1 MTRLSI
7 CNSPEMEARQQS
19 ILDTLEMLLEMAN
32 KGELQ
37 SVEII
42 YTKTGG
48 KSWDTVASSSPD
60 SRISAAMLMELA
72 IRRLGFG
79 SQS

>member
-1 MTRLSI
+1 MAKLSI

-19 ILDTLEMLLEMAN
+19 IVDTLERVLEMAN
-32 KGELQ
+32 RGELQ

-42 YTKTGG
+42 YTEAGG
-48 KSWDTVASSSPD
+48 KNWDTVASASPD

-79 SQS
+79 GQS